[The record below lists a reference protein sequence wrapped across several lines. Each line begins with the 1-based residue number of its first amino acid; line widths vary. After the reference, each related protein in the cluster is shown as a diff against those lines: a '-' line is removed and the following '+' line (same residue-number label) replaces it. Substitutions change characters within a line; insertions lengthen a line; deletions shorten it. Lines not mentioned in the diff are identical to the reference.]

1 MPSPFPGMNPYLEN
15 AAVWT
20 DFHYR
25 FIAAAADALA
35 DPLAPSYYVKIG
47 EHLYFHEVPDEGRE
61 RIGHADLSVH
71 PTDFDGGRGAATAV
85 LTEPVTV
92 EVADDVDITRVA
104 FLEIFDRAGHEV
116 VAVLELLSPSNKYA
130 GPDREQHLGKRRQV
144 LGSRAHLVEIDLLR
158 GGPRLPWAGMPA
170 CAYSVAVSRS
180 HQRPSAD
187 FWPIRLRD
195 PLPVIP
201 IPLREGVPEPILDL
215 QAILH
220 RVYDRAGYRLYIYE
234 SEPEPRLS
242 AADTAWADGILA
254 ATAPAPRPPTDSSTT
269 G

>member
-20 DFHYR
+20 DFHNR
-25 FIAAAADALA
+25 FLAAAADALS

-47 EHLYFHEVPDEGRE
+47 EHLYFHEAPDDGRR

-71 PTDFDGGRGAATAV
+71 PTDFDGGGGTATAV

-92 EVADDVDITRVA
+92 EVPPDVDISRVGY
-104 FLEIFDRAGHEV
+104 LELFDRATHEV
-116 VAVLELLSPSNKYA
+116 VTAVELLSPSNKYA

-170 CAYSVAVSRS
+170 GTYSVAVSRS
-180 HQRPSAD
+180 HRRPSAD
-187 FWPIRLRD
+187 YWPIRLRD
-195 PLPVIP
+195 PIPAIP
-201 IPLREGVPEPILDL
+201 IPLREGEPEPLLDL
-215 QAILH
+215 QALLH

-242 AADTAWADGILA
+242 AADAAWAESLI
-254 ATAPAPRPPTDSSTT
+254 APAPRPPTDSSTT